1 MRYDSAMRTLWIGTL
16 LLAISSFAADRDLA
30 GGYSGEWKSTA
41 TAYSGALRFVLENQ
55 GGTWKGTASFTLDG
69 AEVPCTIRTVKIQD
83 GKIELVYEFEAQGTV
98 LRSTQTGEWKD
109 MEFRGSYSTATAD
122 GQGIDQGTWSAKR
135 KT

>member
-30 GGYSGEWKSTA
+30 GGYSGEWK
-41 TAYSGALRFVLENQ
+41 
-55 GGTWKGTASFTLDG
+55 
-69 AEVPCTIRTVKIQD
+69 
-83 GKIELVYEFEAQGTV
+83 
-98 LRSTQTGEWKD
+98 D